1 MTKTRWARVL
11 IVESSASEASLLVD
25 GISRDQRLAV
35 AGVALSASEAVSLS
49 ERLKPDVIT
58 VDLML
63 PDETGLDV
71 ILRIL
76 RKQYVPMIVVSA
88 PALDGTSNLG
98 FRALLAGAADIVP
111 KPRDGSVGLDEFFN
125 DLNERISLL
134 AAAQAVPTHPA
145 AALRGQR
152 GKAHANG
159 SSVDCV
165 VVGASTG
172 GPTALVE
179 LLNGLGSDF
188 PAPVV
193 IVQHIAAPFVEGLV
207 RWLNQETPIP
217 VELARDGERMRPGCA
232 YIAPAS
238 ADLVLRPDAKLSV
251 RPATPGRAHI
261 APSADALFDSA
272 ADIYQG
278 RCAGVLLS
286 GMGKDGA
293 AGLLKVRSK
302 GGKTFAQDER
312 SCTVFGM
319 PEAAGLLGAVESFSD
334 PRTIA
339 VNLRKLFEKS
349 ERIAG

>member
-11 IVESSASEASLLVD
+11 IVEDSAAAAQSLAD

-35 AGVALSASEAVSLS
+35 AGIALSASEAVTQAD
-49 ERLKPDVIT
+49 RLKPDVIT

-71 ILRIL
+71 ILRVL
-76 RKQYVPMIVVSA
+76 RKQYVPIIVISSSSRNGA
-88 PALDGTSNLG
+88 SGLG

-111 KPRDGSVGLDEFFN
+111 KPADDTASLGGFFD
-125 DLNERISLL
+125 DLNERIASL
-134 AAAQAVPTHPA
+134 ATTQAVPTHRPLTARPA
-145 AALRGQR
+145 RGR
-152 GKAHANG
+152 AGANG
-159 SSVDCV
+159 TAVDCV

-179 LLNGLGSDF
+179 LLNGLGTNF
-188 PAPVV
+188 PAPVI

-217 VELARDGERMRPGCA
+217 VKLARNGDRLEPGHG
-232 YIAPAS
+232 YIAPAA
-238 ADLVLRPDAKLSV
+238 ADLTLKAGDSLSV
-251 RPATPGRAHI
+251 RAAAPGRGHI
-261 APSADALFDSA
+261 APSADALFESA
-272 ADIYQG
+272 AEIYRS

-319 PEAAGLLGAVESFSD
+319 PDAAGRLGAVETFGD
-334 PRTIA
+334 PRRIA
-339 VNLRKLFEKS
+339 QSLRELFEKP
-349 ERIAG
+349 ERTAP